1 LSKGIPDES
10 GNGHV
15 SEAVVGNPYP
25 FSAVEIHASSFH
37 PIPNE
42 TGWDIPETDI
52 AIAIPL
58 RDAVPRLFRSHVWL
72 LSNCYGIWGITFPC
86 T

>member
-10 GNGHV
+10 GDRQV
-15 SEAVVGNPYP
+15 VEAVVGNPAMLG
-25 FSAVEIHASSFH
+25 SVEVHTGSFH
-37 PIPNE
+37 PVADVHWWNCS
-42 TGWDIPETDI
+42 ETDI

-58 RDAVPRLFRSHVWL
+58 RDAVPRLFRGHMWL
-72 LSNCYGIWGITFPC
+72 LSNCYGIWEFAFPC